1 MRPLFGLSLK
11 ERENSR
17 QKRRKGRETVAEQQ
31 STLWRIWVDEE
42 SRVVSF
48 TETEGARKMEFSTR
62 EEFLRQVDEFT
73 ARNFRYR

>member
-1 MRPLFGLSLK
+1 
-11 ERENSR
+11 
-17 QKRRKGRETVAEQQ
+17 VAEQQ

>member
-1 MRPLFGLSLK
+1 M
-11 ERENSR
+11 
-17 QKRRKGRETVAEQQ
+17 AEQQ
-31 STLWRIWVDEE
+31 STLWRVWVDEE

-48 TETEGARKMEFSTR
+48 TETEGAREMEFSDR

>member
-1 MRPLFGLSLK
+1 MRPLFGLSL

-17 QKRRKGRETVAEQQ
+17 QKRRKGRENLAEQQ
-31 STLWRIWVDEE
+31 STLWRFWVDVE

-48 TETEGARKMEFSTR
+48 TETEGAREMEFSTR